1 MPKQIVI
8 DPVTRI
14 EGHSKITIELDDA
27 GEVRDAHFHV
37 TQFRGF
43 EKFCE
48 GRPFAEMPSITA
60 RICGICPVS
69 HLMASAKACDALL
82 AVQIPP
88 TAAKLRRIMNLAQLI
103 QSHAL
108 SFFHLSS
115 PDLLFGMDGD
125 PAKRNILGI
134 IESHPQLAKDGI
146 ALRKFGQEIIAVLGG
161 KRIHPAWAVPGGVS
175 EPLSEEK
182 RERISTMLPEA
193 VTLIERTLSWYKGI
207 LEQFRD
213 EIRVFGNFPSM
224 FMGLVTREEN
234 ERERQTSP
242 RRLDSERLRQAGRER
257 AGTSGNGRPAALEHY
272 DGVLRIVDASGNIV
286 LDGVDPT
293 AYQEYLAEAVEPF
306 SYLKSPYFKPAG
318 YPDGIYR
325 VGPLARL
332 NIIDRCGTPKADAE
346 WTEFRALRRGVI
358 LSSFHQHYARL
369 VEILYGIERIEQ
381 ILSEPDI
388 MDKHVRAFAE
398 PNRSEGIGVAEAP
411 RGTLIHHY
419 TIDENGLI
427 RSVNLIIATGHN
439 NLAMNRSVKQVAQHY
454 VKGSHLQEGML
465 NRVEAVIRCFDP
477 CLSCSTHAIGRMP
490 LHIQLLGPDS
500 EVLDEIKRN

>member
-1 MPKQIVI
+1 MPKEILI
-8 DPVTRI
+8 NPVTRI
-14 EGHSKITIELDDA
+14 EGHSKITIQLDDK
-27 GEVRDAHFHV
+27 GEVADAQFHV

-48 GRPFAEMPSITA
+48 GRPFTEMPSLTA
-60 RICGICPVS
+60 RTCGICPVS

-82 AVQIPP
+82 AVEIPP
-88 TAAKLRRIMNLAQLI
+88 TAAKLRRLMNLAQLV

-115 PDLLFGMDGD
+115 PDLLFGMDSD
-125 PAKRNILGI
+125 PGTRNIFGVV
-134 IESHPQLAKDGI
+134 ERHPSLAKDGI
-146 ALRKFGQEIIAVLGG
+146 ALRKFGQEIIAMLGG

-182 RERISTMLPEA
+182 REKMLGMIPEA
-193 VTLIERTLSWYKGI
+193 LILIDRTLVWFKGI

-213 EIRVFGNFPSM
+213 EIRTFGNFPSM
-224 FMGLVTREEN
+224 FMALVTPHEEHEHN
-234 ERERQTSP
+234 A
-242 RRLDSERLRQAGRER
+242 L
-257 AGTSGNGRPAALEHY
+257 LEHY
-272 DGVLRIVDASGNIV
+272 EGKLRFVDASGNIV
-286 LDGVDPT
+286 LDQIDPT
-293 AYQEYLAEAVEPF
+293 HYQEYIAERVEPY
-306 SYLKSPYFKPAG
+306 SYLKSPFFKSLG

-332 NIIDRCGTPKADAE
+332 NVIDRCGTPRADQE

-381 ILSEPDI
+381 LLHESDILDQ
-388 MDKHVRAFAE
+388 HVRAFAK
-398 PNRSEGIGVAEAP
+398 PNKFEGIGVAEAP

-419 TIDENGLI
+419 KIDENGLI
-427 RSVNLIIATGHN
+427 QWVNMIIATGHN
-439 NLAMNRSVKQVAQHY
+439 NLAMNRSVLQVAQHY
-454 VKGSHLQEGML
+454 VKSSHLEEGML

-490 LHIQLLGPDS
+490 LHVQLLGS
-500 EVLDEIKRN
+500 AGEVLDEKKWN